1 MWKWQSIALGTLI
14 LIKLDAPDRQT
25 IYINPQQIVSVR
37 APRSHID
44 AFGPNV
50 HCLIHTADGKY
61 IAVIQ
66 PCDKFVTV
74 VEPDK

>member
-1 MWKWQSIALGTLI
+1 MRWPAILLGTLI
-14 LIKLDAPDRQT
+14 LIKLEAPDRQT

-37 APRSHID
+37 APRPHID
-44 AFGPNV
+44 AFGINV

-61 IAVIQ
+61 IGVIQ

-74 VEPDK
+74 IEPDK